1 MGRMWGSPQG
11 ATFKPWGM
19 GVDVSLPAHHWED
32 SEASSSQNLRTS
44 QNQQD

>member
-1 MGRMWGSPQG
+1 MWGSPQG

-19 GVDVSLPAHHWED
+19 GVDVSLPAHWED